1 MKLSKKIILFF
12 PFNLLSHYLR
22 CLVLAETYDK
32 SEYTVYFIS
41 SDEYNKF
48 VFKHGYEVFNCKQ
61 FNADEVM
68 RCSRLF
74 NFSWLNQKD
83 MENVMLDQVRVID
96 EMKAD
101 LVIGDMAPTLKMAA
115 QFTGVHH
122 ISLLNGYMTKYYQF
136 TRKISRTHKAYDLLK
151 MFPEPLENLFTSLGE
166 GLAFRHI
173 QKTFNQIRKK
183 YSLDKVKDY
192 LSEMEGD
199 ETFICDSLALFP
211 LKPLPATYKV
221 LGTLIYDVPSMDE
234 QALNEAI
241 AHRPVICVCMGST
254 GDWESLRFLNDPYYS
269 RYAVIATSDKEQV
282 LSASHII
289 SFPFINLD
297 QVLKRCKLMIC
308 HGGNGTIYTGIKN
321 EVFMLCLPSH
331 FEQEWNIS
339 ALEKIGCGQ
348 SADLFSDADWKAEIT
363 KYAELSPSQPL
374 ITSDTVIVS
383 PG

>member
-1 MKLSKKIILFF
+1 
-12 PFNLLSHYLR
+12 
-22 CLVLAETYDK
+22 
-32 SEYTVYFIS
+32 
-41 SDEYNKF
+41 
-48 VFKHGYEVFNCKQ
+48 
-61 FNADEVM
+61 
-68 RCSRLF
+68 
-74 NFSWLNQKD
+74 

-221 LGTLIYDVPSMDE
+221 LGPLIYDVPSMDE